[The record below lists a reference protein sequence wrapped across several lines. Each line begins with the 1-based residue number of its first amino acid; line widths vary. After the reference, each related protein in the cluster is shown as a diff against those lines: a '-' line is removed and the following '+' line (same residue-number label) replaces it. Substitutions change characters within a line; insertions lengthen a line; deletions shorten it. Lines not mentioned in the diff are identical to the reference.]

1 MPGTNFRS
9 IGAPSNKSNV
19 TNRFGDRDFILAV
32 CTCFLSNFDRFEVI
46 RDFRSLIHGGIPF
59 PVDGSIAEQ
68 MWRHYSISCWRFR
81 YAFCRNFPSILFRWK
96 VIQEFHACAMV
107 KIFFNFWGQIWPLK
121 ISLQISRPP
130 KGTSLRKSASIEALW
145 SSWLFPFGL

>member
-1 MPGTNFRS
+1 MPQTHF
-9 IGAPSNKSNV
+9 PSMKATQNKSDV

-32 CTCFLSNFDRFEVI
+32 CTCFLRKCGRFEVI
-46 RDFRSLIHGGIPF
+46 RDFRSLNHGGNPF

-68 MWRHYSISCWRFR
+68 NWRHHSISGWRFS
-81 YAFCRNFPSILFRWK
+81 YSLCRNFPFIFLRSK

-107 KIFFNFWGQIWPLK
+107 KKFFQFLGQIWPLK

-145 SSWLFPFGL
+145 SRWLFPFGL